1 MKELRQAELG
11 KRKGSYADKNI
22 EHTTYEKEGKG
33 EESKPFQNCIVP
45 RKIKVIDEAV

>member
-22 EHTTYEKEGKG
+22 EHTQHMKKKEKAKNQSLFRIALCQE
-33 EESKPFQNCIVP
+33 
-45 RKIKVIDEAV
+45 R